1 MATPTAYKLTSKPA
15 EGRLTPKSFAMVGTN
30 PTITNSVV
38 PIANALKVSAHKANG
53 IVISSLI
60 FEECSLAKI
69 SFAKNSISDKILLLI
84 MQRWC
89 WYIYGCSFKN

>member
-15 EGRLTPKSFAMVGTN
+15 EGRLTPKSFAIVGTN

-53 IVISSLI
+53 IIKSSLLVKTY
-60 FEECSLAKI
+60 SLTKNV
-69 SFAKNSISDKILLLI
+69 FAKNSISDKILL
-84 MQRWC
+84 
-89 WYIYGCSFKN
+89 